1 MSVDEEIKA
10 WSKMKSQDCRRII
23 SFYCSEKKKK
33 NNLVNP
39 LWAKL
44 IVSCHLFLKNDRKL
58 DKLLISKYLLSCLVK
73 FLSHGNNDHNSAGYH
88 LESSKIFNKDC
99 MVVVPWPSIGTLKK
113 LWVFNCLGRPGR
125 FWQYWRFLKFC

>member
-44 IVSCHLFLKNDRKL
+44 IASCHLSLKNNRKL

-73 FLSHGNNDHNSAGYH
+73 FLSHGNNDHNSAGCH

-99 MVVVPWPSIGTLKK
+99 MVPWPSMYRDNEKSMSFQLSGQTGPFLAVLKISEI
-113 LWVFNCLGRPGR
+113 LL
-125 FWQYWRFLKFC
+125 